1 MAGTQLFSSS
11 DPYGSTVAPVG
22 GNVPSA
28 VGSHT
33 AFIVWLLILGV
44 ILPAAIIGG
53 LKVGGYSFVFRG
65 R

>member
-1 MAGTQLFSSS
+1 M
-11 DPYGSTVAPVG
+11 
-22 GNVPSA
+22 PSA

-33 AFIVWLLILGV
+33 AFIVWLLIIGV
-44 ILPAAIIGG
+44 VLPVAIIGG

>member
-1 MAGTQLFSSS
+1 MAGTQLFGAS
-11 DPYGSTVAPVG
+11 DPYGSYVPPVG
-22 GNVPSA
+22 GNLPSS
-28 VGSHT
+28 GSHT

-44 ILPAAIIGG
+44 LLPVAIVGG

>member
-1 MAGTQLFSSS
+1 MAGTQLYASS
-11 DPYGSTVAPVG
+11 DPYGSYVAPVG
-22 GNVPSA
+22 GNMPSA

-33 AFIVWLLILGV
+33 AFIVWLLIIGV
-44 ILPAAIIGG
+44 VLPVAIIGG